1 MSTRTAIGS
10 DHAGF
15 EMKSELL
22 PWLESQGYDVL
33 DLGAYDLDPN
43 DDYPDFAETV
53 GKAVASGRTPRGIL
67 VCGSGVGAC
76 IAANKVPG
84 VRASMCHDSYSAQQ
98 GVEHDDMNILCLGSR
113 VIGPELAKEL
123 VTAFMTARFTGEER
137 HQRRLEKTLAIERAA
152 QGTGSPTHDAGE

>member
-84 VRASMCHDSYSAQQ
+84 VRASMCHDSYSARQ

-152 QGTGSPTHDAGE
+152 QGTGSPTHGAGK

>member
-84 VRASMCHDSYSAQQ
+84 VRASMCHDSYSARQ

-152 QGTGSPTHDAGE
+152 QGTGSPTHGAGE

>member
-1 MSTRTAIGS
+1 MSAHTALGA

-15 EMKSELL
+15 ELKSELL

-43 DDYPDFAETV
+43 DDYPDFAEVV
-53 GKAVASGRTPRGIL
+53 GKAVASGKTPRGIL

-84 VRASMCHDSYSAQQ
+84 VRASMCHDSYSARQ
-98 GVEHDDMNILCLGSR
+98 GVEHDDMNILCLGAR

-123 VTAFMTARFTGEER
+123 VTVFITARFTGEER
-137 HQRRLEKTLAIERAA
+137 HRRRLEKTLSIERAA
-152 QGTGSPTHDAGE
+152 QGRGSPTHSGGE